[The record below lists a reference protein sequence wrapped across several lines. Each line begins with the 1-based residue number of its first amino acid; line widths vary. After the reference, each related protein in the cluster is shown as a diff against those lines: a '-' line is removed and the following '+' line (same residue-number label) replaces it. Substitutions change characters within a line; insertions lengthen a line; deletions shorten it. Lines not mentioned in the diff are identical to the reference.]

1 MSQAATPTRGARRS
15 IRGAVSGLFR
25 VVTTFAAL
33 GVTALLG
40 WVLASLSWRGISALR
55 WSTLT
60 GTADVVGGTASLA
73 QAMLGSLMVVVLAF
87 VMAVPLGLIAG
98 VFLSEVGR
106 NSRWLPTVRFAA
118 DVLSGMPAIVVG
130 VCVYLLFGAL
140 GLSQSLFAGAVA
152 LAALMTPMVACTT
165 SRTLNEASPALRE
178 AAVALGTPAWRI
190 LLQISLR
197 AAAPGILSA
206 GLLAI
211 ARVAGEVA
219 PLLLTIPDRS
229 SSALAPGTSAATL
242 HVQAYR
248 DLLSSEP
255 QVQSLAWTAALL
267 LTVGIMSIVFVAHR
281 SGRVVR

>member
-1 MSQAATPTRGARRS
+1 MSQAPKTDARRS
-15 IRGAVSGLFR
+15 FRGAVSGLFR

-40 WVLASLSWRGISALR
+40 WVLVSLSWRGIAALS

-60 GTADVVGGTASLA
+60 GTADVVGGAGLA
-73 QAMLGSLMVVVLAF
+73 QAMLGSLLVVVLAF
-87 VMAVPLGLIAG
+87 VMAVPLGLVSGA
-98 VFLSEVGR
+98 FLSEVGR
-106 NSRWLPTVRFAA
+106 NSRWLPAVRFVA

-130 VCVYLLFGAL
+130 VCVYLLFGTV
-140 GLSQSLFAGAVA
+140 GLSQSFFAGSVA

-165 SRTLNEASPALRE
+165 SRTLNEVSPALRE
-178 AAVALGTPAWRI
+178 AAVSLGTPAWRI

-219 PLLLTIPDRS
+219 PLLLTMPDRS
-229 SSALAPGTSAATL
+229 SWALSPSTSAATL

-248 DLLSSEP
+248 YLLSSDP
-255 QVQSLAWTAALL
+255 QAQSLAWTAALL

-281 SGRVVR
+281 FGRVVR